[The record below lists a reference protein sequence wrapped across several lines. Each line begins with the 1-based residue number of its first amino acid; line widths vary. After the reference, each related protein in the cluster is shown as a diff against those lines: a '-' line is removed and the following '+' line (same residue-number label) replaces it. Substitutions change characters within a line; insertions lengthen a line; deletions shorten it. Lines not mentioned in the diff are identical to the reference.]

1 MNQKSSAPQI
11 ASLLPQALTPD
22 SADLALVRVVRRAAQ
37 AVARE

>member
-1 MNQKSSAPQI
+1 MSQKSSAPQV
-11 ASLLPQALTPD
+11 ASLVSEALTPD